1 MKVKVLLAIQLGLA
15 LACATVKEWHATG
28 GSRADGVVRLSYE
41 YGGLE
46 IPQTSVQQAQQLAR
60 SRCPAW
66 GYSDAEPFGGEMKT
80 CRERALGDCQS
91 WMVSV
96 DYQCTGSPDR

>member
-60 SRCPAW
+60 AR
-66 GYSDAEPFGGEMKT
+66 DARPGGQRRVSMH
-80 CRERALGDCQS
+80 RVSGPLMHRSHRADF
-91 WMVSV
+91 
-96 DYQCTGSPDR
+96 